1 MKGRAIMEK
10 ERLCFGENGLDGIDI
25 PESENAFMTDM
36 CFFGGMTQE
45 EIEAEADREEA
56 ECNQFT

>member
-1 MKGRAIMEK
+1 MAK
-10 ERLCFGENGLDGIDI
+10 ERLCFGENGLDGIEI
-25 PESENAFMTDM
+25 PEPEDAFMTDM

-56 ECNQFT
+56 EERRI